1 MLMRI
6 VWNAFIY
13 NIKRER
19 NCRIYAQKFG
29 TEEQILNKIKE
40 VMRYR
45 LAKLKN
51 IKVDSVNMFFHS
63 SWGLNDSIF
72 V

>member
-6 VWNAFIY
+6 AWSAFIY
-13 NIKRER
+13 NIWKER
-19 NCRIYAQKFG
+19 NCKIYAQKFG

-40 VMRYR
+40 VVRYR

-51 IKVDSVNMFFHS
+51 IKADSVNMFLHS